1 MKMRMVWV
9 GPLLLA
15 TGLGLGACGAKQGG
29 DAASAGAEKGPAA
42 AGAPSAAGGD
52 AKPADAKLG
61 AGAVPVTLV
70 IAEQKPFDVVLQA
83 SGTLVPAS
91 MVDVRAQMSG
101 VVRQVHV
108 KEGQKV
114 QAGQLLFTLDAQ
126 ADQANL
132 AKLQAQLAKDQALL
146 ADAQRQLER
155 AQDLLSRNFVSRGA
169 VDTASANRD
178 SLQATVK
185 ADQAAIDAARVSVSY
200 SQVRAA
206 GGGRLGAV
214 PVFVGSTV
222 KANDTS
228 LGTIVQSDPMDVQFA
243 LPQDRLPTLLE
254 RMKTEPPQ
262 VQVELPGV
270 KRTASGRV
278 SFVDN
283 AVDAATG
290 TVRIKA
296 RLQNV
301 DGLLW
306 AGLIVKTRVQVQHF
320 DQAVVVPAQ
329 AVLQSP
335 RGTAVFAVRDGKAEI
350 QPIKVLAYQDDQA
363 AVSGLSAGEKVVVD
377 GRQNLRPGV
386 AVSEVKPKPVGEAN
400 GGSPAPQGQG
410 PREGN
415 KP

>member
-1 MKMRMVWV
+1 MKKPMVWA
-9 GPLLLA
+9 GRWLLA
-15 TGLGLGACGAKQGG
+15 GCVALGACSRQDAGGPSGGPSAPANPGA
-29 DAASAGAEKGPAA
+29 AAPAA
-42 AGAPSAAGGD
+42 A
-52 AKPADAKLG
+52 KPG
-61 AGAVPVTLV
+61 AGAVPVSV
-70 IAEQKPFDVVLQA
+70 AVAEQKPFDVVLQA

-91 MVDVRAQMSG
+91 LVDIRAQMNG

-108 KEGQKV
+108 KEGQMV
-114 QAGQLLFTLDAQ
+114 QAGQLLFTLDAR

-132 AKLQAQLAKDQALL
+132 ARMQAQLAKDQALL
-146 ADAQRQLER
+146 ADAQRQLDR
-155 AQDLLSRNFVSRGA
+155 AQDLFNRHFVSQGA

-185 ADQAAIDAARVSVSY
+185 ADQAAIESARVNVSY
-200 SQVRAA
+200 SQVRAP
-206 GGGRLGAV
+206 GGGRLGAL

-243 LPQDRLPTLLE
+243 LPQDRLPALLE

-262 VQVELPGV
+262 VAVELPGV
-270 KRTASGRV
+270 KRTATGRV
-278 SFVDN
+278 SFIDN

-290 TVRIKA
+290 AVRIKA
-296 RLQNV
+296 RLQNA

-306 AGLIVKTRVQVQHF
+306 PGLIVRAQVRVQHF
-320 DQAVVVPAQ
+320 DAAVVIPAP

-350 QPIKVLAYQDDQA
+350 QPIQVLAYQDDAA
-363 AVSGLSAGEKVVVD
+363 AVSGLAAGERVVVD
-377 GRQNLRPGV
+377 GRQNVRPGA
-386 AVSEVKPKPVGEAN
+386 AVSVIEPKAAGAGA
-400 GGSPAPQGQG
+400 GGSPGK
-410 PREGN
+410 PRADA